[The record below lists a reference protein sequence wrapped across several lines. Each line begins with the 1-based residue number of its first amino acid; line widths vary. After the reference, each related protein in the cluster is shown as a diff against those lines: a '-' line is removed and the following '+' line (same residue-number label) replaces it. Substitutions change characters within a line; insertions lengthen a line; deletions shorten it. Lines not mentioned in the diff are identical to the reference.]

1 MLEKIKQNRLVF
13 FTATWALLA
22 MALAFMPR
30 WSFMNDR
37 FSGLGLNHGPIAH
50 FIAYSVL
57 AFLIAQLLRRRLAET
72 LQISIAAWLLT
83 GTFASIVELGQHF
96 LPHRTFDVQDIW
108 LNLTAAAAGAVIW
121 LIFHRLVMFWEPEK

>member
-1 MLEKIKQNRLVF
+1 MERNRKNRLSWV
-13 FTATWALLA
+13 TAAWALLTV
-22 MALAFMPR
+22 ALAYLPR

-57 AFLIAQLLRRRLAET
+57 VFLIAQLLRNCLVGA

-83 GTFASIVELGQHF
+83 GTFASLVELGQHF

-121 LIFHRLVMFWEPEK
+121 LIFNRLAAPRS